1 MGEVNS
7 DNIFIYY
14 CGQESL
20 GRNGV
25 ALIVNGRVQNA
36 VLGYSLKDDRMI
48 SVNFQGKPFNITV
61 IQVYAL
67 TTNAEGAETDWFST
81 TLSTTTSPR
90 PNQICPLHH
99 RGLEYNSRQSR
110 DTWSNRQVSP
120 WSTK

>member
-1 MGEVNS
+1 MGEVRS
-7 DNIFIYY
+7 DNIYIYY

-61 IQVYAL
+61 IQVCAL

-81 TLSTTTSPR
+81 TLSRTNSPR

-99 RGLEYNSRQSR
+99 RGLEYSSRQSR
-110 DTWSNRQVSP
+110 DTWSNRQASP
-120 WSTK
+120 WGAK